1 MLYSGGLW
9 LGDKSLA
16 VGVERRC
23 HCDRQ
28 LLPSLTTAPLV
39 GRSRLT
45 ELVPKNE
52 RKQQFTKQVKE
63 GVLGRFASG
72 ESRGRKFKSR

>member
-28 LLPSLTTAPLV
+28 LLPSLTMVPLV
-39 GRSRLT
+39 GRSRLA
-45 ELVPKNE
+45 ELGLKNE
-52 RKQQFTKQVKE
+52 RKQQIHQ
-63 GVLGRFASG
+63 AS
-72 ESRGRKFKSR
+72 